1 MERIIAALKKKGA
14 IDRLQNTLNVA
25 YAMARKDG
33 LGKEDQPSVD
43 DVVKL
48 SLMGL
53 VLSDA
58 KLASIFTDA
67 VVNMGF
73 DKLAADLDMKVDESY
88 EPTEEEAA
96 EYNACGGTEEQE
108 LADGTKV
115 TNVEFGI
122 RPEDGTE

>member
-1 MERIIAALKKKGA
+1 
-14 IDRLQNTLNVA
+14 
-25 YAMARKDG
+25 MARKDG

-43 DVVKL
+43 NVVKL

-96 EYNACGGTEEQE
+96 EYNACGKQE

-115 TNVEFGI
+115 TNVEFGVEF
-122 RPEDGTE
+122 EDEKQDGGWPVNSSPDGELE